1 VSTAHHEIAWF
12 ARSTGI
18 LGWMATG
25 LRQGWR
31 AVVDH
36 LVRAPGTYALFFAVL
51 VTTLV
56 LEGLDATTVTRI
68 LQQQST
74 NLLQMSRD
82 APRVLFVSAFLL
94 DPANLWKQLLLF
106 TVVLAPVERWI
117 GTLRWAAVFV
127 AGHVGA
133 TVATTVAIWL
143 QVRSGVGSGEL
154 AYAVDVGTSYGVAG
168 AAGVLVF
175 RLPRSLSVL
184 AAGTF
189 LAFAG
194 AAVLRTGTFTD
205 WGHLCAFVIGLAMA
219 PLVRPTRGRAVDPG
233 PSAVRGWWAWLA
245 TPPRPTAPLRRRRL
259 ARVGGGLL
267 LAAAALVLVVALGAD
282 TDVVLQPP
290 SSTLAATVLGPSTGC
305 GRGCDEVLVRLAAG
319 TARLRLPA
327 GTSAPAGR
335 RLDVRRVD
343 GRAGEVRLV
352 GVAHRV
358 SVSGLLGEVAVGA
371 AGVGLVLLLTV
382 GRTARRSPSHP

>member
-1 VSTAHHEIAWF
+1 MT
-12 ARSTGI
+12 
-18 LGWMATG
+18 TG
-25 LRQGWR
+25 LRQAWR
-31 AVVDH
+31 VVGDH
-36 LVRAPGTYALFFAVL
+36 LVRAPGTYALFLVVL

-56 LEGLDATTVTRI
+56 LNGLDAITVTRI

-74 NLLQMSRD
+74 NLLQMSHD

-106 TVVLAPVERWI
+106 SVVLAPVERWI

-143 QVRSGVGSGEL
+143 QVRSDVGSGEL
-154 AYAVDVGTSYGVAG
+154 AYAIDVGASYGVAA

-175 RLPRSLSVL
+175 RLPRSLSAL

-219 PLVRPTRGRAVDPG
+219 PLVRPTRGPAVDPG
-233 PSAVRGWWAWLA
+233 PSVAQGWWAWLA
-245 TPPRPTAPLRRRRL
+245 MPPRPPAPLRRRRL

-282 TDVVLQPP
+282 TDVVLHSPA
-290 SSTLAATVLGPSTGC
+290 STQSATVLGPSAAC
-305 GRGCDEVLVRLAAG
+305 GHGCDEVRVRLAVG
-319 TARLRLPA
+319 TATLRLPA

-371 AGVGLVLLLTV
+371 AGVGLVLLLTI
-382 GRTARRSPSHP
+382 GRSTWRRTNRP